1 MSTDYDDMQDLL
13 AGLLDDKP
21 EKPAESIL
29 PAMAAMTDFDTAL
42 ENSDKV
48 AVETPVD
55 RVLEAHDA
63 GMIDTTTAMQQGIAA
78 AREEAEDNDDPLAA
92 LASLMDEGESLS
104 SPEPAPTAEKE
115 ETGPRGWAAEDAARE
130 KKQRAELPHIPTFTN
145 DEIADAIDIRNF
157 GTLVTLQTRRW
168 HAKVKDRQASRDAA
182 TASGADAAA
191 FDTHKRLLAGADEK
205 LKRIHKAI
213 DDARAKH
220 YRMTLPWS
228 TVSHEDNTKRTGARL
243 LPNTLFMEYTT
254 TMAHALQEM
263 KDAIADFTPA
273 YPALIKI
280 AQTKLGTRF
289 NAAEYPNAS
298 AIASYFDLSFDF
310 MPIPLGGDFQ
320 GLADAQVE
328 RLADTLKR
336 KTRQMLEN
344 AMQDA
349 WMRLHETV
357 AHAAERLANPD
368 AMFHYTMVEKL
379 KEQADLLKHLNVTGD
394 ARIEHVRGFVEK
406 HLTMYDVK
414 DMRKDENLRKQ
425 MAKHAAEALALMEA
439 A

>member
-1 MSTDYDDMQDLL
+1 MSTSYDDMQDIL

-21 EKPAESIL
+21 TPEPKAATITSANVTEAGQDRESYTDDQDREAYSEPEAES
-29 PAMAAMTDFDTAL
+29 DFASAL
-42 ENSDKV
+42 
-48 AVETPVD
+48 AGI
-55 RVLEAHDA
+55 LEAGA
-63 GMIDTTTAMQQGIAA
+63 
-78 AREEAEDNDDPLAA
+78 
-92 LASLMDEGESLS
+92 
-104 SPEPAPTAEKE
+104 
-115 ETGPRGWAAEDAARE
+115 DAAGIPFVDVPLSPPTPEDETEARPPTP
-130 KKQRAELPHIPTFTN
+130 KTQVHIPTFTT

-168 HAKVKDRQASRDAA
+168 HAKVKDRQGSRDVAA
-182 TASGADAAA
+182 ANNADASA

-228 TVSHEDNTKRTGARL
+228 TVTHEDTNKRTGARL

-254 TMAHALQEM
+254 AMAHALQEM
-263 KDAIADFTPA
+263 KTAINDFVPA
-273 YPALIKI
+273 YPALIQI
-280 AQTKLGTRF
+280 AQQKLGTRF
-289 NAAEYPNAS
+289 DVTEYPNSS
-298 AIASYFDLSFDF
+298 AIAHYFDLSFDF

-320 GLADAQVE
+320 GLADAQVQ
-328 RLADTLKR
+328 RLADTLGR

-349 WMRLHETV
+349 WLRLHDTV

-368 AMFHYTMVEKL
+368 ATFHYTMVERL
-379 KEQADLLKHLNVTGD
+379 KEQSDLLKHLNVTGD
-394 ARIEHVRGFVEK
+394 TRIEDVRLYVEK
-406 HLTMYDVK
+406 NLTMYDVK
-414 DMRKDENLRKQ
+414 DIRKDENLRKQ
-425 MAKHAAEALALMEA
+425 MARSAAEALARMEA

>member
-1 MSTDYDDMQDLL
+1 MSISFDEMQDIL
-13 AGLLDDKP
+13 AGLLDDNAPP
-21 EKPAESIL
+21 EP
-29 PAMAAMTDFDTAL
+29 
-42 ENSDKV
+42 
-48 AVETPVD
+48 ETP
-55 RVLEAHDA
+55 EQMADA
-63 GMIDTTTAMQQGIAA
+63 IERAGAGVPDGIT
-78 AREEAEDNDDPLAA
+78 EAELQSMTVEVREDDGSVTTLKHDPEADDPYAA
-92 LASLMDEGESLS
+92 LASIMEEGEALS
-104 SPEPAPTAEKE
+104 SPPAGPVESEQPADDKAEE
-115 ETGPRGWAAEDAARE
+115 EAEAEVMAQQPAA
-130 KKQRAELPHIPTFTN
+130 KPQVHIPTFTT

-182 TASGADAAA
+182 AASNADAAA
-191 FDTHKRLLAGADEK
+191 FETHKKLLAGADEK

-228 TVSHEDNTKRTGARL
+228 TVSHDDSGKRTGARL

-263 KDAIADFTPA
+263 KQAINDFVPA
-273 YPALIKI
+273 YPALIQL
-280 AQTKLGTRF
+280 AQQKLGKRF

-298 AIASYFDLSFDF
+298 AIANYFDLSFDF

-320 GLADAQVE
+320 GLADAQVQ
-328 RLADTLKR
+328 RLADTLQR

-349 WMRLHETV
+349 WLRLHETV
-357 AHAAERLANPD
+357 SHAAERLANPD
-368 AMFHYTMVEKL
+368 ATFHYTMVEKL
-379 KEQADLLKHLNVTGD
+379 KEQAELLKHLNVTGD
-394 ARIEHVRGFVEK
+394 QRIEDVRSYVEK

-414 DMRKDENLRKQ
+414 DIRKDENLRKQ
-425 MAKHAAEALALMEA
+425 MAKDARTALDMMEA
-439 A
+439 T

>member
-1 MSTDYDDMQDLL
+1 MQDIL

-21 EKPAESIL
+21 TPEPTPTKEVQESSQL
-29 PAMAAMTDFDTAL
+29 
-42 ENSDKV
+42 
-48 AVETPVD
+48 D
-55 RVLEAHDA
+55 RVMEAHDA
-63 GMIDTTTAMQQGIAA
+63 GMIDTATAISQALNSQ
-78 AREEAEDNDDPLAA
+78 REEAEANDDPLAA
-92 LASLMDEGESLS
+92 LASIMEEGESLS
-104 SPEPAPTAEKE
+104 PPPPTPQEQMETAAAAVEAGLMSDE
-115 ETGPRGWAAEDAARE
+115 EGFAQAVAALAA
-130 KKQRAELPHIPTFTN
+130 KPQVHVPTFTT

-182 TASGADAAA
+182 AASNADAAA
-191 FDTHKRLLAGADEK
+191 FETHKKLLAGADEK

-228 TVSHEDNTKRTGARL
+228 TVSHDDSSKRTGARL

-263 KDAIADFTPA
+263 KQAINDFVPA
-273 YPALIKI
+273 YPALIQL
-280 AQTKLGTRF
+280 AQQKLGMRF

-298 AIASYFDLSFDF
+298 AIANYFDLSFDF

-320 GLADAQVE
+320 GLADAQVQ
-328 RLADTLKR
+328 RLADTLQR

-349 WMRLHETV
+349 WLRLHETV
-357 AHAAERLANPD
+357 SHAAERLTNPD
-368 AMFHYTMVEKL
+368 ATFHYTMVEKL
-379 KEQADLLKHLNVTGD
+379 KEQADLLKHLNVTND
-394 ARIEHVRGFVEK
+394 QRIEDVRLYVEK

-414 DMRKDENLRKQ
+414 DIRKDENLRKQ
-425 MAKHAAEALALMEA
+425 MAKDARTALEAMEA
-439 A
+439 AK